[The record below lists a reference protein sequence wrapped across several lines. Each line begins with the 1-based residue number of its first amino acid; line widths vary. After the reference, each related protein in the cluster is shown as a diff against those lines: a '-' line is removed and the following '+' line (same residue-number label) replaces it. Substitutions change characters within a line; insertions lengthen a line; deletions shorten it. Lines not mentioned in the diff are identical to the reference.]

1 MNKSNKNKLQTY
13 IAHMEYKVQVYDKG
27 IKDGEAWVK
36 VDVSS
41 KTFIDHLRNFLTHT
55 NTITADIDRLTAE
68 NAAWK
73 AEKQSL
79 LHHWGIEMNDVRHQ
93 GEQLTSE
100 NEKLKG
106 AREIIETLKGADN
119 EGTGSPYW
127 LILDPSQM
135 FRLDPHVLAGMIDGP
150 FFCREDAQ
158 AQLEA
163 RRYDYSDRAV
173 VYCCVVKIIAS
184 PTPEM
189 MGREM
194 AKKLNEKEKG

>member
-93 GEQLTSE
+93 GEQLTAV

-106 AREIIETLKGADN
+106 LLKRC
-119 EGTGSPYW
+119 EWSC
-127 LILDPSQM
+127 
-135 FRLDPHVLAGMIDGP
+135 VLAAGTWGCL
-150 FFCREDAQ
+150 FCDTEQTYGDEPYTHKPDCELA
-158 AQLEA
+158 
-163 RRYDYSDRAV
+163 D
-173 VYCCVVKIIAS
+173 VVKIIAS